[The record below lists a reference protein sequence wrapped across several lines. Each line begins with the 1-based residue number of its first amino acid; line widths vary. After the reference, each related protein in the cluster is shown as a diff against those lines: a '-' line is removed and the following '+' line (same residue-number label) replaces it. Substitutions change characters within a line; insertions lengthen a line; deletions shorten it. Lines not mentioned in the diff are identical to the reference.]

1 MKTMTS
7 RQRLITTLEHRQPDR
22 VCVDFGGTWITGI
35 HTSIVHQLKQR
46 LIGPSATL
54 ARVHEPYQMLAE
66 VDAELREALGVDV
79 IGVWPRKNLLGYEA
93 TDWKPFTLFDGTPC
107 LVPGNFNVSPA
118 ADGGWLMY
126 PEGDTSA
133 PPSAHMPKGGY
144 FFDTLI
150 RQEPMDEDNLNPED
164 NLEEFGLLSPEDIA
178 YYQQQVAWLD
188 QNAGDYGVI
197 LLAPGTAF
205 GDIALV
211 PAPFLK
217 HPKGIR
223 DISEWYMA
231 TAAHPDYV
239 HAVFEKQC
247 EYALKN
253 LDTLIDMFGDRVQVV
268 VTTGTD
274 FGTQNSLFISIESYR
289 DLFKPYHKR
298 LNDLIHR
305 KSNWK
310 VFIHSCGAVGQ
321 LIPDFIE
328 AGFDILNPVQCSAA
342 GMDPVQLKQNFGR
355 DITFWG
361 GCVNTQHTMY
371 QSPEAVYREVRERID
386 IFNQGGGYV
395 CNSIHN
401 IQGNS
406 PIENILAMFKA
417 IHDSSDELSAAAP
430 GGLAPGSG
438 NQGHSLE
445 EVQQN

>member
-7 RQRLITTLEHRQPDR
+7 RERLIATLNHRQPDR
-22 VCVDFGGTWITGI
+22 VCVDFGATWITGI
-35 HTSIVHQLKQR
+35 HTSIVHQLKQWW
-46 LIGPSATL
+46 IGPSAAP

-66 VDAELREALGVDV
+66 VDAELRAALGVDV
-79 IGVWPRKNLLGYEA
+79 IGVWPRKNLFGYEVA
-93 TDWKPFTLFDGTPC
+93 NWKPFTLFDGTPC
-107 LVPGNFNVSPA
+107 QVPGDFNVTPA

-133 PPSAHMPKGGY
+133 PPSGHMPKGGY

-150 RQEPMDEDNLNPED
+150 RQEPLDEDNLNPAD
-164 NLEEFGLLSPEDIA
+164 NLEEFGLLSAADLAHYEK
-178 YYQQQVAWLD
+178 QVAWLD
-188 QNAGDYGVI
+188 QNAKDTGVV

-223 DISEWYMA
+223 DISQWYMA
-231 TAAHPDYV
+231 TAAEPDYV
-239 HAVFEKQC
+239 HAIFGQQC

-253 LDTLIDMFGDRVQVV
+253 LETLIGMFGDRVQAV

-274 FGTQNSLFISIESYR
+274 FGTQNSLFISIPSYR
-289 DLFKPYHKR
+289 DLFKPYHKQ
-298 LNDLIHR
+298 LNDLIHA

-310 VFIHSCGAVGQ
+310 IFIHSCGAVAP

-328 AGFDILNPVQCSAA
+328 AGFDILNPVQCSAC
-342 GMDPVQLKQNFGR
+342 GMDAAELKQNFGK

-371 QSPEAVYREVRERID
+371 QTPDDVYREVRERIE
-386 IFNQGGGYV
+386 IFNQGGGFV
-395 CNSIHN
+395 CNAVHN

-406 PIENILAMFKA
+406 PIENVLAMFRA
-417 IHDSSDELSAAAP
+417 IKDS
-430 GGLAPGSG
+430 G
-438 NQGHSLE
+438 Q
-445 EVQQN
+445 